1 MNTIDGKIL
10 WRTFLPVLL
19 LLFLVVSCKQSE
31 QHSSWKKEYDSFY
44 RSVTDSLTT
53 HPQQIRALAKQKME
67 VSTDSLEWY
76 YYSAIVLKTYMFAS
90 DVDSARYLIR
100 RIEDFCAREQSS
112 PYLADLRSE
121 YLNTKGNIYV
131 RVGAMDSAIVCFT
144 DSYKQ
149 RLQGMKTESV
159 PDILNQSG

>member
-1 MNTIDGKIL
+1 MNTIYGKIL
-10 WRTFLPVLL
+10 WRTSLPVLL
-19 LLFLVVSCKQSE
+19 LLFLAVSCKQSE
-31 QHSSWKKEYDSFY
+31 QHSSWEKKYDSFY

-67 VSTDSLEWY
+67 MSTDSLEWY
-76 YYSAIVLKTYMFAS
+76 YYSAIVLKTYMFTS
-90 DVDSARYLIR
+90 DVDSARYLIK

-144 DSYKQ
+144 LLTNNVC
-149 RLQGMKTESV
+149 RE
-159 PDILNQSG
+159 